1 MVTVETIEAEV
12 RKFGALNGLVVWGGI
27 PWGGATTLSPE
38 SQDLN
43 GFLELARA
51 VGAPILYLDPDG
63 SATAFA
69 ANGVIHV
76 FAIPAE
82 RTRLTGS
89 DLVED
94 EFLPVDEGESLS
106 SGRTA
111 FRLGGPDAH
120 NDPYYDWQSGKEVTG
135 RVREAV
141 DALVADDRFNGFR
154 SGHVVAEYVAELDAD
169 EAESVERVARQ
180 VFDKG
185 VGKQLDHQA
194 SHLVQALVK
203 DPSYDPLAW
212 GPELSAFVDER
223 VEDEDRRLVE
233 RIERALS
240 AYAYESGARSR
251 AEREL
256 AQRAEAILL
265 AISPSDRDRL
275 GFSSKNAAKLQVLER
290 HLDGESGS
298 RADRL
303 AREVAKLEQ
312 ERFGL
317 LREQRY
323 ATAARRLRD
332 GGLSRAAV
340 SRQLGL
346 SGSVLDRLTAAH
358 QRDVELAMDDPI
370 VTDFADGML

>member
-1 MVTVETIEAEV
+1 METIEAAV
-12 RKFGALNGLVVWGGI
+12 RQFGTQTNLVVWEGM

-38 SQDLN
+38 SQDLDD
-43 GFLELARA
+43 FLELARA

-76 FAIPAE
+76 FATPAE
-82 RTRLTGS
+82 RARLTGG
-89 DLVED
+89 DLADDEDLLLDED
-94 EFLPVDEGESLS
+94 EDLS
-106 SGRTA
+106 SGRIA
-111 FRLGGPDAH
+111 FRVGGFHDY
-120 NDPYYDWQSGKEVTG
+120 NDPYYDWQSGKKVTG

-141 DALVADDRFNGFR
+141 DALVADDRFNGYR
-154 SGHVVAEYVAELDAD
+154 SGHVVAEYVAALDAD
-169 EAESVERVARQ
+169 EAEAVERVARR
-180 VFDKG
+180 VFDEG
-185 VGKQLDHQA
+185 VGKQLDHRA
-194 SHLVQALVK
+194 SQLVQSLVK

-212 GPELSAFVDER
+212 GPEISAFVDER
-223 VEDEDRRLVE
+223 VEGEDRRLVE

-240 AYAYESGARSR
+240 TYAYESGARTK

-256 AQRAEAILL
+256 AKRAEAILL
-265 AISPSDRDRL
+265 ALTPSERDRL
-275 GFSSKNAAKLQVLER
+275 GFSSKNAAKLQVLEP

-303 AREVAKLEQ
+303 AREVANLEQ
-312 ERFGL
+312 ERFGF

-332 GGLSRAAV
+332 GGLTRAAV
-340 SRQLGL
+340 SRHLGI
-346 SGSVLDRLTAAH
+346 SNSILDRITATH

-370 VTDFADGML
+370 VTDRAVDML